1 MKRCRFC
8 TYTTTTT
15 FENDNDGQRHARV
28 GMQQFDREP
37 QYTEANPGEIVIMPC
52 RVFNKKGQCVWQK
65 DGKVCF
71 SISFIRFFLEGHHLL
86 LLTFYTNVFEKRKII
101 QSKCS
106 PFFYLFLISLCLC
119 WNVCLG
125 VERFGPFRIRMNS
138 PLEFTLGNTNG
149 LALPIW
155 AIAAYGYPPPEPIW
169 MPVNGNARYF
179 LRNNFYFFC
188 TISKLNA

>member
-1 MKRCRFC
+1 MPVIREQVIYNCSFFFFLSFFMKRCRFC

-71 SISFIRFFLEGHHLL
+71 SISFIRFF
-86 LLTFYTNVFEKRKII
+86 
-101 QSKCS
+101 S
-106 PFFYLFLISLCLC
+106 
-119 WNVCLG
+119 
-125 VERFGPFRIRMNS
+125 
-138 PLEFTLGNTNG
+138 
-149 LALPIW
+149 
-155 AIAAYGYPPPEPIW
+155 
-169 MPVNGNARYF
+169 
-179 LRNNFYFFC
+179 
-188 TISKLNA
+188 

>member
-1 MKRCRFC
+1 MRKVFQRQGGVTFTLLLLSCKEIRVGIEGQMMPVIREQVIYNCSFFSLSLFMKRCRFC

-71 SISFIRFFLEGHHLL
+71 SISFIRFFSQKVI
-86 LLTFYTNVFEKRKII
+86 TFYF
-101 QSKCS
+101 
-106 PFFYLFLISLCLC
+106 
-119 WNVCLG
+119 
-125 VERFGPFRIRMNS
+125 
-138 PLEFTLGNTNG
+138 
-149 LALPIW
+149 
-155 AIAAYGYPPPEPIW
+155 
-169 MPVNGNARYF
+169 
-179 LRNNFYFFC
+179 
-188 TISKLNA
+188 